1 MKKSKAGIKVRAG
14 LKAGGFWKNH
24 ARNMLRVGAAR

>member
-1 MKKSKAGIKVRAG
+1 MKKSNGGIKVSTG

-24 ARNMLRVGAAR
+24 ARNMLRVTAG